1 MLFQRTLKKETKVM
15 DNRVVKIKYQG
26 KTSPF
31 VLTMPQLSQHYT
43 FSEDGGMVAIVA
55 YADAK
60 ILLGEFSNSFQV
72 ASGVFDVPGSFGYD
86 PVPPAEEVMPADAM
100 TDPAPEV
107 IAEGDGVEGVGPM
120 PPIEE
125 EGQNPPPIVDQIPP
139 RKTGRKK

>member
-1 MLFQRTLKKETKVM
+1 M

-86 PVPPAEEVMPADAM
+86 PAPFPAVQEKEEPV
-100 TDPAPEV
+100 V
-107 IAEGDGVEGVGPM
+107 VAEGDGVEGIGPM